1 MAVYFYDT
9 ISTSYYLAIMKMV
22 KYSKVYEYGLW
33 KLKGYNIINFSLII
47 LNKYQYIKP
56 KMLENSD
63 NILQI

>member
-9 ISTSYYLAIMKMV
+9 ISTSYYLAIMKIM
-22 KYSKVYEYGLW
+22 KDLKTCEYDQLNGYS
-33 KLKGYNIINFSLII
+33 IIDFSLII